1 MALSETLKSFRD
13 KGYVEKAGATPAPE
27 TGRVVKLNPEE
38 MTEVVSNDVAPGAI
52 VTLEMNG
59 TLDADGTFHVSQIQ
73 YGDTPD
79 ESEPPPSDVSPEDV
93 MNRMRGQ

>member
-1 MALSETLKSFRD
+1 MALSETLKTFRD
-13 KGYVEKAGATPAPE
+13 KGYVDKGAGAPAPE
-27 TGRVVKLNPEE
+27 TGRIVKLNPEE
-38 MTEVVSNDVAPGAI
+38 MTEVTSNDVAPGAE

-59 TLDADGTFHVSQIQ
+59 VLDADGTFHVSQIQ

-79 ESEPPPSDVSPEDV
+79 ESESAPSDVSPEDV